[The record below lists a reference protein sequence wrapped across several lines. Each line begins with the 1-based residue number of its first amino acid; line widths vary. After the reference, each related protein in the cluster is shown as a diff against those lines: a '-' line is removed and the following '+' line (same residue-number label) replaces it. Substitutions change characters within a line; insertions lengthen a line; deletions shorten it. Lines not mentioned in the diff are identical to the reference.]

1 MKRWFNHTRKPVQ
14 DWDGYEESEYE
25 ESEYEEG
32 EYEEGEYEESEYDWD
47 GAGDELST
55 DEEEIMYSSDAD
67 DTYYGEEAD
76 DGAYYAGTGDIR
88 DGVSEEVVYEEE
100 IYEENAYYEDGESGE
115 DGTYYE
121 DGAGYDGNILSDDEF
136 YHIEDEE
143 EVPIVQQAG
152 RRKGPA
158 VLRRIGEI
166 ISDMSVIDRVI
177 AATGLGVVV
186 LAVVLGSVFISS
198 RVVARQVSD
207 FVAVG
212 TQLEG
217 IDTIGGAGLL
227 AVADAQMA
235 KFAVYD
241 AVEDVDEEYGYDE
254 EDYSSAVTVGLELV
268 SIQKDLK
275 IKFVNKETDRLIAN
289 VPFAV
294 NVTDP
299 DNKTTIWSDDDMDG
313 VIYKENIT
321 PGNYKVVME
330 PLSDEKYARYIIS
343 TTVEPVEVRKNIKY
357 EKVNVAN
364 EIKTEKEIDASK
376 EDTAQNDIE
385 VESALKDTVAWVE
398 SKVISEGYNEVAKST
413 IADPATVVS
422 LDKKFIRATGSVSPG
437 NESTPTPAPKITAVT
452 LTPASVSLIVG
463 QETTVQAQATVTDR
477 PEGQAL
483 TYSISGGTTSIAT
496 CSIDSN
502 GKITVKGVAAGNTS
516 FIVTAACG
524 GASNTA
530 TLNVAVT
537 DKKSLSLDKPTATVF
552 VGETVIINA
561 TVANATTP
569 DPTVTAVSA
578 DTGVAKVSAVN
589 KKAVTITGV
598 KAGQTTVTVT
608 FSENGETVEAKCVV
622 SVKDNPKNDT
632 KTLLKD
638 KSGQQVY
645 VMDNG
650 TYREAHYA
658 DYYTAEKFYLLG
670 EAKYTGWQTL
680 NGKVY
685 FFTAEGKMVTG
696 EQVIQGAKYNFAS
709 DGSLVTGS
717 GALGIDVSK
726 WNGNIDWNAVKNSGI
741 NYVIIRCGYR
751 GSSQG
756 SLVVDP
762 KFTANIKGAT
772 AAGLK
777 VGVYFFTQ
785 AVNEVEA
792 VQEASM
798 VLEQIKNY
806 KISYPVF
813 LDVESSGGRADGIDK
828 ATRTAVC
835 KAFCQTIQ
843 NAGYNAGVYAN
854 KSWLTTKLDPSA
866 LSAYKIWLAQYAAKP
881 TYTGRY
887 DLWQYR
893 STGSVSGISGNVDMN
908 LSYLGY

>member
-1 MKRWFNHTRKPVQ
+1 MKKRFNHTRKPVQ
-14 DWDGYEESEYE
+14 DWNGYEESEYE
-25 ESEYEEG
+25 ENEYA
-32 EYEEGEYEESEYDWD
+32 EGEYEESEYDWD
-47 GAGDELST
+47 GAGD
-55 DEEEIMYSSDAD
+55 DMYSSDAD
-67 DTYYGEEAD
+67 DTYYEEEAD
-76 DGAYYAGTGDIR
+76 EGAYYAGDGDIQ
-88 DGVSEEVVYEEE
+88 DGVSEEAVYEEE
-100 IYEENAYYEDGESGE
+100 IYEENAYYEGGEVSEDGTFYE

-121 DGAGYDGNILSDDEF
+121 DGAEYDGNILNDDEF
-136 YHIEDEE
+136 YQIEDENE
-143 EVPIVQQAG
+143 APIVQQAG

-166 ISDMSVIDRVI
+166 ISDMSAMDRVI

-186 LAVVLGSVFISS
+186 LAVVLGSVFVSS
-198 RVVARQVSD
+198 RIVAKQVSD

-212 TQLEG
+212 TQLED
-217 IDTIGGAGLL
+217 IETIGGAGLL

-241 AVEDVDEEYGYDE
+241 AVEDEEYGYDE
-254 EDYSSAVTVGLELV
+254 EDYSSEVTVGLELV

-275 IKFVNKETDRLIAN
+275 IKFVNKKTDRLIAN

-330 PLSDEKYARYIIS
+330 PLNDEKYARYIIS
-343 TTVEPVEVRKNIKY
+343 ATSEPVEVRKNIKY

-364 EIKTEKEIDASK
+364 EVKTEKDIDASK

-385 VESALKDTVAWVE
+385 VESSLKDTVAWVE
-398 SKVISEGYNEVAKST
+398 SKVISAGYNEVSKST
-413 IADPATVVS
+413 ITDPATLVS
-422 LDKKFIRATGSVSPG
+422 LDKRFIRATSGGDASSGDVSPG
-437 NESTPTPAPKITAVT
+437 DPSSTPTPTISAVT
-452 LTPASVSLIVG
+452 LTPASVSLVVG
-463 QETTVQAQATVTDR
+463 QETTVQAQATVTDQ

-483 TYSISGGTTSIAT
+483 TYSISGGNASAT
-496 CSIDSN
+496 CSIDSAT
-502 GKITVKGVAAGNTS
+502 GKITIKGAAAGSADFT
-516 FIVTAACG
+516 VKAACG
-524 GASNTA
+524 SLSSEAVLKVT
-530 TLNVAVT
+530 VT

-561 TVANATTP
+561 TIANAAAQ
-569 DPTVTAVSA
+569 DPTVTAVSDNA
-578 DTGVAKVSAVN
+578 GVAKVSSVN
-589 KKAVTITGV
+589 KKAVTISGV
-598 KAGQTTVTVT
+598 TAGQATVTVS
-608 FSENGETVEAKCVV
+608 FAENGETVEAKCVV
-622 SVKDNPKNDT
+622 TVKANPKNDT
-632 KTLLKD
+632 QTPLKD
-638 KSGQQVY
+638 KSGQQIY
-645 VMDNG
+645 VLDNG

-658 DYYTAEKFYLLG
+658 DYYTAGKFYLMS

-685 FFTAEGKMVTG
+685 FFTADGKKVTG